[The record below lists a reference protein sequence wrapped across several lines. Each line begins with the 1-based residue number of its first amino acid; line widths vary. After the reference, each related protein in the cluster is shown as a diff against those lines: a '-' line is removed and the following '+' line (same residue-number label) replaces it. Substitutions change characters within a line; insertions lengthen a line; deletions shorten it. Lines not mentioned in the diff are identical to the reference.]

1 MLDIMAGTDQK
12 STVMSVFGWFAGD
25 SAPRPVFLPAVRPKM
40 RCIMAD
46 IDQMYSCVNAWVVL
60 LVKMQLAL
68 CPFFVDRPK
77 MLGIRAG
84 MAQKNSYAAIQFM
97 ASFGCVP
104 FCRRQFGAQVPVR
117 IRVRI
122 RVFGQG
128 LHLSLRGPGAHSHAV
143 FPAAVHRP

>member
-1 MLDIMAGTDQK
+1 MLEGTVV
-12 STVMSVFGWFAGD
+12 SM
-25 SAPRPVFLPAVRPKM
+25 L
-40 RCIMAD
+40 
-46 IDQMYSCVNAWVVL
+46 WVVL
-60 LVKMQLAL
+60 LVKMQLVL

-117 IRVRI
+117 VRVRI

-128 LHLSLRGPGAHSHAV
+128 LRLSLRGSGARVHCRAHSCADTAYGQGLRLFLRGPGAHSHAV